1 MTVVTMTVMLAGE
14 GESAGQTRFS
24 PSIVL
29 SHRYDSNVLFGVAG
43 PGSIVEDFV
52 TTVSPQVTVSNK
64 NAYFDGVLMGGLT
77 GETYINNPGLNYV
90 GFHANMSLVLDRVVQ
105 KLDKSLKLSINEA
118 FQFTPQLPAFAQPTD
133 TRNALAPEI
142 VRGFQ
147 AARANSTSITH
158 GANLIYAFTPSTNW
172 TNQYSHSTLRF
183 GTAFAE
189 PGSGGSFFSTI
200 YQSVTSSLT
209 DNITARDTIGATY
222 SYAVADFGSGN
233 TGIAGFETHAARA
246 TYKRT
251 LDPYWTL
258 SLAGGAILLP
268 SEIPGGPSTI
278 THVEDM
284 TLSYKDQTTTMSLG
298 YSRSILPS
306 FGVGSAALVNET
318 LFSTL
323 SQNFGPKWIG
333 SLSGYYGTAQSNPR
347 GVLSFTSIS
356 GTARL
361 TYAIRRDA
369 AMTLL
374 ASAEY
379 TRQEYE
385 QSFNN
390 AGFAFD
396 RNLAMFNLTVAWY

>member
-1 MTVVTMTVMLAGE
+1 MTVVTMAVLLTG
-14 GESAGQTRFS
+14 GESLGQTRLS
-24 PSIVL
+24 PSIAL

-43 PGSIVEDFV
+43 PENIKEDFV
-52 TTVSPQVTVSNK
+52 TTVTPQVTVTNR
-64 NAYFDGVLMGGLT
+64 NAYFDGVVMGGLT
-77 GETYINNPGLNYV
+77 GETYVNNPGLNYV
-90 GFHANMSLVLDRVVQ
+90 GFNASMNLVLDRVVQ
-105 KLDKSLKLSINEA
+105 KMAKSLKLSINESV
-118 FQFTPQLPAFAQPTD
+118 QFTPQLPAFAQPTD
-133 TRNALAPEI
+133 SRNAIAPEI

-147 AARANSTSITH
+147 AARANSLSNTH
-158 GANLIYAFTPSTNW
+158 GANVIYAITPSANW
-172 TNQYSHSTLRF
+172 TNTYSHSTLRF
-183 GTAFAE
+183 GTVFAQ
-189 PGSGGSFFSTI
+189 PGSGGSFFTTT
-200 YQSVTSSLT
+200 YQTVTSSLT
-209 DNITARDTIGATY
+209 DNITARDTIGAMY
-222 SYAVADFGSGN
+222 SYAVADYGSGN

-251 LDPYWTL
+251 LDPYWTV

-278 THVEDM
+278 SHVEDA
-284 TLSYKDQTTTMSLG
+284 TLSYRDQTTTVSVG

-306 FGVGSAALVNET
+306 FGVGSAPLENET

-323 SQNFGPKWIG
+323 SQNFGPKWIAA
-333 SLSGYYGTAQSNPR
+333 LSGYYGTAQSKPR
-347 GVLSFTSIS
+347 GVLSYTSIS
-356 GTARL
+356 GTASL

-374 ASAEY
+374 ASATF

-396 RNLAMFNLTVAWY
+396 RNLAMFNLTAAWY